1 MELTDDYIATI
12 AIKRESQVSG
22 AAAAVAVAVLEDK
35 EDKNKTPRIQWRG
48 VLLWVQFYAF
58 FTKDEIAVF
67 DF

>member
-35 EDKNKTPRIQWRG
+35 FIYLYK
-48 VLLWVQFYAF
+48 
-58 FTKDEIAVF
+58 
-67 DF
+67 